1 MNSNRV
7 TPAATILASLL
18 LSAAAN
24 AVSPAPKAVAH
35 AQFYASPDPALKAL
49 PFSEAVRAG
58 DLLIVSGQIGA
69 LPGKMTLAPGG
80 ISGEARQAIENI
92 RGILQRHDATLA
104 DVVQCTVFLADMKD
118 WPAFNTDTAF
128 HVPENKLPR
137 FANAY
142 AFNHRKR
149 GLELFDDAANSAWL
163 PEPAF
168 QSAGGGLVST
178 VDDCYAFARMMR
190 NKGRHGTEQI
200 LSRASIALMTSDQL
214 TPAQREGA
222 EIFFNDNRSWA
233 FGMAVDIKQDELYR
247 TPGRFGWD
255 GGFGTCMYID
265 PVKDMVGILLTQR
278 MMESPRTPP
287 VFSDFWTL
295 AYAAIA

>member
-118 WPAFNTDTAF
+118 WPAFNTVYKNYFKAPFPARSATGATGLALGAR
-128 HVPENKLPR
+128 VEMQCT
-137 FANAY
+137 AY
-142 AFNHRKR
+142 APQSPKER
-149 GLELFDDAANSAWL
+149 SA
-163 PEPAF
+163 
-168 QSAGGGLVST
+168 
-178 VDDCYAFARMMR
+178 R
-190 NKGRHGTEQI
+190 
-200 LSRASIALMTSDQL
+200 
-214 TPAQREGA
+214 
-222 EIFFNDNRSWA
+222 
-233 FGMAVDIKQDELYR
+233 
-247 TPGRFGWD
+247 
-255 GGFGTCMYID
+255 
-265 PVKDMVGILLTQR
+265 
-278 MMESPRTPP
+278 
-287 VFSDFWTL
+287 
-295 AYAAIA
+295 